1 MVYVWRFCGSVACKQ
16 KKIQA
21 LRKYTEKQNDF
32 KIQVPAGYWE
42 QHIKFKRDQMRE
54 TRSHNRKALTEAISD
69 FNLMI
74 CIEG

>member
-42 QHIKFKRDQMRE
+42 QNIKFKEIKWEKQDHA
-54 TRSHNRKALTEAISD
+54 TGKL
-69 FNLMI
+69 
-74 CIEG
+74 

>member
-1 MVYVWRFCGSVACKQ
+1 MVYVWRFSGSVSCKQ

-42 QHIKFKRDQMRE
+42 QNIKFKEIKWEKQE
-54 TRSHNRKALTEAISD
+54 HTTGKL
-69 FNLMI
+69 
-74 CIEG
+74 

>member
-1 MVYVWRFCGSVACKQ
+1 MKSSINFFLIIHLPWFVPGDFMAQSLVNR

-42 QHIKFKRDQMRE
+42 QNIKFKE
-54 TRSHNRKALTEAISD
+54 IK
-69 FNLMI
+69 
-74 CIEG
+74 

>member
-16 KKIQA
+16 KKKIQA

-42 QHIKFKRDQMRE
+42 QHIKFKE
-54 TRSHNRKALTEAISD
+54 IK
-69 FNLMI
+69 
-74 CIEG
+74 